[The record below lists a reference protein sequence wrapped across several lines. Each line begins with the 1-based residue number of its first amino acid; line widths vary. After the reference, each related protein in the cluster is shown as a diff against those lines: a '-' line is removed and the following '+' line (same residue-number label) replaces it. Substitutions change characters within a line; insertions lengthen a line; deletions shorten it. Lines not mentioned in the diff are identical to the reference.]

1 VIPQKSSQVDVYS
14 KVFTTRKIMYNS
26 PSHNTAHQQHIFQ
39 SPTPKK
45 IPPASIPPRR
55 YFKTGDTG
63 VPLALLLVET
73 AELELEVAVESP
85 VPVEELPVANDEP
98 EVEE

>member
-1 VIPQKSSQVDVYS
+1 LTSIQKYSQQEKSCIIPQATIQPTNNTYF
-14 KVFTTRKIMYNS
+14 KVQHPKKD
-26 PSHNTAHQQHIFQ
+26 HQQAFH
-39 SPTPKK
+39 
-45 IPPASIPPRR
+45 PRR

-63 VPLALLLVET
+63 VALALLLVET

-85 VPVEELPVANDEP
+85 VPVEEELPVANDEP